1 MTARLRMDQQAASS
15 GMFQREIRPNPWIGW
30 LVSARSSKNRSASY
44 VGVPKNIDHSSSHQ
58 KVLYEYYSSTRRVLS
73 YDSTS
78 TGSFMFHILE
88 GNFLAVLIFAPN
100 NGGLITTTHQTV
112 PTARNRNECVSVRRK
127 SQLRGGTYG
136 ENAVPQAEFSWCD
149 WRFFRR
155 KRRQS
160 AKKVSHSL
168 VTFSEV
174 KRLL

>member
-1 MTARLRMDQQAASS
+1 MHVVEVALHSYSTSRLTRDSRLMTARLRMDQQAASS

-88 GNFLAVLIFAPN
+88 GNFLAVLIFVPT

-127 SQLRGGTYG
+127 SQLRG
-136 ENAVPQAEFSWCD
+136 
-149 WRFFRR
+149 RHIRR
-155 KRRQS
+155 KCCPTSR
-160 AKKVSHSL
+160 VFL
-168 VTFSEV
+168 V
-174 KRLL
+174 RLTIL